1 MTGDSM
7 TKQND
12 WRLGNILAAHCLV
25 SEAALEEALLI
36 TRQTELPLGSILL
49 LTGHINEREL
59 RAIIQAQ
66 SMLKDDLV
74 SEDLISAAMPIA
86 RHSKGS
92 FETVLKQ
99 LKWYRDSDIK
109 TNRLGELLLAAHL
122 VSHIELAKGLANS
135 RLTMLPLGRTLVMTG
150 SLTPRVLK
158 QALKIQEDIRHKSLS
173 RDEGIGMLADLC
185 QRNDVIAKE
194 TRARHPEVNLREP
207 LVLGDLL
214 VESGA
219 ISELEFLVALE
230 ESVQQNQRV
239 GQWLIEKELVIGPI
253 MKAALDLQRL
263 VRISVVSRNQAISA
277 LHAMLETPIGLR
289 KAIHHEMPMNSVGRT
304 INKDAMAFMSSHLT
318 GMSLPDLMRKMSESA
333 ERIKDAGLSQAG
345 PAAGLLAHSGD
356 AFSTVDEIA
365 EQLCDYVYCGGLRV
379 DQALV
384 LLQICAKD
392 QCSVPE
398 ALSKLSW
405 IVNVPLYSTNEKTN
419 GDEKSSPFIVQ
430 RV

>member
-1 MTGDSM
+1 M
-7 TKQND
+7 TKHND
-12 WRLGNILAAHCLV
+12 WRLGNILTGLCLV
-25 SEAALEEALLI
+25 PEAALEEALLI

-66 SMLKDDLV
+66 SMLKDELV

-86 RHSKGS
+86 RTSNAS

-99 LKWYRDSDIK
+99 LKWYRDTEIK
-109 TNRLGELLLAAHL
+109 TNRLGELLLAAQL
-122 VSHIELAKGLANS
+122 ISHIGLAKGLANS

-150 SLTPRVLK
+150 SITPRVLK
-158 QALKIQEDIRHKSLS
+158 QSLKIQEDIRLKTVS
-173 RDEGIGMLADLC
+173 RDEGIALLADLC
-185 QRNDVIAKE
+185 QRNEILAKE
-194 TRARHPEVNLREP
+194 SRAQHPAFNLREP

-230 ESVQQNQRV
+230 ESVAQGQLV

-263 VRISVVSRNQAISA
+263 VRISVVSRSQAIAA
-277 LHAMLETPIGLR
+277 LHAMLESPIGLR
-289 KAIHHEMPMNSVGRT
+289 KAIHCELPMNSVGRA

-318 GMSLPDLMRKMSESA
+318 GMSLPDLMKKMSDSA
-333 ERIKDAGLSQAG
+333 ERIKDAGNLQAG
-345 PAAGLLAHSGD
+345 PAAGLMARSGD

-384 LLQICAKD
+384 LLQICAKE

-405 IVNVPLYSTNEKTN
+405 VVNVPLYSTDVKTTA
-419 GDEKSSPFIVQ
+419 DEKLSPFIAQSV
-430 RV
+430 